1 MASIN
6 EVVSEQIS
14 VDFDIPLDLDDVSIS
29 IEDCRKILQNYDLTD
44 EQLSLI
50 RNSIIGIADSVIN
63 SYIDEYL

>member
-14 VDFDIPLDLDDVSIS
+14 VDFDIPRDLDDVSIS